1 MDEAGETHHRYEPTE
16 GEATAEAVEAGG
28 VAHLGADGIL
38 GRACDWDLENV
49 LDGEGFRVGVWG
61 CALSRIIGD
70 TKWKHWSLFIALLL
84 RLHVE
89 VAVVRAQVAQINIS
103 SSSKKFSLIP
113 PPIIPHIL

>member
-70 TKWKHWSLFIALLL
+70 TA
-84 RLHVE
+84 
-89 VAVVRAQVAQINIS
+89 
-103 SSSKKFSLIP
+103 
-113 PPIIPHIL
+113 